1 MDQRESRPNV
11 LLIMCDQM
19 RGDCLGIDGHPDVKT
34 PYLDT
39 LAAHGM
45 LFENAYTA
53 CPSCIPARATLFTG
67 KTPAGHGR
75 VGYQDGNT
83 WDFDHMLAQEMRDG
97 GYQTAVVGK
106 MHVHPPR
113 LGCGFEHMRL
123 HDGYIGHYRKANLP
137 YWMHQNVSDDYM
149 RFLRDELGGAADV
162 NGTGVENNSWITHPW
177 AYEERLHPTNWVV
190 DESIR
195 FLETRDRTRPFFLM
209 ASFVRPHPP
218 FDAPQTYFDLYRDH
232 DHREPATGDWDNVAA
247 TERDGMI
254 YDSIHGCRDAELRRQ
269 ALAGYYACITHLDH
283 QVGRLLTSMENDGTY
298 DDTIIVFCSDHGE
311 LLFDHGLFRKTLPYE
326 GATRVPLIFHVGK
339 KVALPGGGRATGKSE
354 SLVELMD
361 LMPTLLDLCGLS
373 IPEEVEGS
381 SLAQEL
387 AGAEKLDRA
396 YLHGEHSRD
405 REQSN
410 QWIVTEHDKY
420 LWFTQTGVE
429 QYFNLDEDPRE
440 THNLIDDPACAERI
454 AELRGLLID
463 ELEGREEGYVED
475 GRLVVGRTPVKVL
488 EHPRAARR

>member
-1 MDQRESRPNV
+1 
-11 LLIMCDQM
+11 
-19 RGDCLGIDGHPDVKT
+19 
-34 PYLDT
+34 
-39 LAAHGM
+39 
-45 LFENAYTA
+45 
-53 CPSCIPARATLFTG
+53 
-67 KTPAGHGR
+67 
-75 VGYQDGNT
+75 
-83 WDFDHMLAQEMRDG
+83 
-97 GYQTAVVGK
+97 
-106 MHVHPPR
+106 
-113 LGCGFEHMRL
+113 
-123 HDGYIGHYRKANLP
+123 
-137 YWMHQNVSDDYM
+137 MHQNVSDDYM

-218 FDAPQTYFDLYRDH
+218 FDAPQTYFDLYRDA
-232 DHREPATGDWDNVAA
+232 DLREPATGDWDNVAA

-454 AELRGLLID
+454 AELSGLLID

-475 GRLVVGRTPVKVL
+475 GKLVVGRTPVKVL
-488 EHPRAARR
+488 EHPRAAHR